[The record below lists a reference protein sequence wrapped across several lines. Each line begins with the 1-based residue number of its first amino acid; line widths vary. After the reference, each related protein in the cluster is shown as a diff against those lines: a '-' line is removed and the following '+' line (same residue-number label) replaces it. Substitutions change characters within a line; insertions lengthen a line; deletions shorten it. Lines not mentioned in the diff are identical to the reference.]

1 MFVKK
6 TVTLALCT
14 GGVLA
19 AITAYPAV
27 SDEQQELQPP
37 ALRTPA
43 PALKDGPS
51 QSTYLEAP
59 RVNLGTDRT
68 TQGLIP
74 GVGPN
79 TMAQLPSDAR
89 QVLVAT
95 SAQPSDTASSL
106 RLYEYRD
113 GKWQHVKAFASHN
126 GRAGWREN
134 RTEGDETTP
143 AGVFSL
149 SDAGGTLKNPGS
161 KLPYTQDT
169 NLSATAQN
177 VYGPDYAEVFDYVIA
192 IDFNRVT
199 GTAPTNTER
208 PHGKKIG
215 GGIWLHVDHGKGTNG
230 CVTVQKDDMAWLLRK
245 LDPGKNPHIVMGDQA
260 FISK

>member
-19 AITAYPAV
+19 ALTAYPAV
-27 SDEQQELQPP
+27 SDEQHNLQPP
-37 ALRTPA
+37 VVRTPS
-43 PALKDGPS
+43 PATSDNPS
-51 QSTYLEAP
+51 QSTHLEAP
-59 RVNLGTDRT
+59 RVSLGTDRV

-74 GVGPN
+74 GVGPD

-89 QVLVAT
+89 QVLVA
-95 SAQPSDTASSL
+95 SSPRPADTASTL
-106 RLYEYRD
+106 TMYEYRD
-113 GKWQHVKAFASHN
+113 SEWQQVKTFASHN
-126 GRAGWREN
+126 GRSGWREN

-149 SDAGGTLKNPGS
+149 SDAGGTLKDPGS
-161 KLPYTQDT
+161 KLPYSQDV

-177 VYGPDYAEVFDYVIA
+177 VYGPDYAQVFDYVIA

-199 GTAPTNTER
+199 GTPPTDTER
-208 PHGKKIG
+208 PQGRKIG

-230 CVTVQKDDMAWLLRK
+230 CVTVQKDGMAWLLRN
-245 LDPGKNPHIVMGDQA
+245 LNPDKNPHIIMGDQA
-260 FISK
+260 FISQ